1 MCYQCPRR
9 RSTTKLKLVDK
20 ILIVDRVCVYV
31 WLRLGCKVMW
41 ACVTSNFGQLGERLN
56 FQVWF
61 FLLINIRFG
70 ELGLRGARQGQGRL
84 RGSKS
89 GFLIVL
95 SLDMLLT
102 HVIRTKN
109 PFG

>member
-1 MCYQCPRR
+1 MG
-9 RSTTKLKLVDK
+9 
-20 ILIVDRVCVYV
+20 LIVCTRVLFLV
-31 WLRLGCKVMW
+31 R
-41 ACVTSNFGQLGERLN
+41 N
-56 FQVWF
+56 F